1 MVATCRL
8 CRISVFVASPLPVD
22 DSGGQ
27 WPKAVLLTT
36 FYSLELARA
45 TPFAAFQGVAPSR
58 RPFY

>member
-27 WPKAVLLTT
+27 WPKAVLLSTLL
-36 FYSLELARA
+36 SLHEPR
-45 TPFAAFQGVAPSR
+45 PAALQGVPLSR
-58 RPFY
+58 RPFH